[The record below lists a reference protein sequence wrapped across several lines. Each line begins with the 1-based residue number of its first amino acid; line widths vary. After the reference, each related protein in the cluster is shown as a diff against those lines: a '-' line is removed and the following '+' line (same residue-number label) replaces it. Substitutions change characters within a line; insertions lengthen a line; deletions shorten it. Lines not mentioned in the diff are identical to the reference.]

1 MIRFPCTNVRDGSKL
16 ETRTNGESL
25 LIEQLRRE
33 NAMLKKQLEGMMKMQ
48 THAVATRSSPINK
61 VVPLAQTASTQ
72 ISEEDSAEHAYRNK
86 MSKLKGKKS
95 YRGSMEHSTTTPCSP
110 EGSSLSHTPSKYAV
124 PQLVLHNPQSKMMVI
139 AQDNKG
145 KFFRDRTEEER
156 LHTVRRNNPS
166 NYKCP

>member
-1 MIRFPCTNVRDGSKL
+1 MIRFPCANMSEKSKI
-16 ETRTNGESL
+16 EARTNGESL

-33 NAMLKKQLEGMMKMQ
+33 NAMLKKQLEGIMKMQ
-48 THAVATRSSPINK
+48 MQGLPARFSPINK
-61 VVPLAQTASTQ
+61 VAPFTQTASIQ

-95 YRGSMEHSTTTPCSP
+95 YRGSMDHSTTTPCSP

-124 PQLVLHNPQSKMMVI
+124 PQLLLHNPQSKMMVI

-145 KFFRDRTEEER
+145 KFFRDLTEEER

-166 NYKCP
+166 HQKCT